1 MGKVLKNYKSTII
14 LLGCVIIGAICGL
27 IFKEKAEIV
36 KPLGDLFLNLLLV
49 IIVPLIFFT
58 ITSSISKMHEPKRLS
73 KILISTIVIFLI
85 TSIIAVIIGFI
96 STAAIDLVNPDDT
109 AAIQEV
115 FQEGTAEEVELNLL
129 ERTVSV
135 LSTNQF
141 VKLLSTDNLI
151 ALIVVSILFGIAIN
165 KSGEKGRKVAELFDS
180 FSEVMYKLIGII
192 MYYAPIGLGCYF
204 AALVGTLGS
213 VIAVGFLKT
222 FVMYLIVSLLF
233 MFIFYS
239 IYAYIA
245 AGKKGI
251 KAFWKNIIPSALTSL
266 GTCSSAASVPVNIEC
281 TKKMGVPEDIAETTV
296 SLGTSFH
303 KDGSSIGSAFKIM
316 FLVCLFGTSIV
327 TFGDVAQIIGIAL
340 IATLLVTA
348 VPIGGGTISEML
360 IITMMG
366 YPVAAL
372 PILTIIATIIDAPA
386 TLLNVTGDS
395 VSSMLVARIV
405 EGKGWIDKND
415 QKIKPEL
422 KTLDTP
428 VKERAEAKEEPKVEK
443 SKSKKQ
449 TRKRKN
455 NKV

>member
-96 STAAIDLVNPDDT
+96 SAAAIDLVNPDDT

-135 LSTNQF
+135 
-141 VKLLSTDNLI
+141 
-151 ALIVVSILFGIAIN
+151 LFGIAIN

-239 IYAYIA
+239 IFAYISA
-245 AGKKGI
+245 VKNGI

-316 FLVCLFGTSIV
+316 FLVCLFGTS
-327 TFGDVAQIIGIAL
+327 
-340 IATLLVTA
+340 
-348 VPIGGGTISEML
+348 
-360 IITMMG
+360 
-366 YPVAAL
+366 
-372 PILTIIATIIDAPA
+372 
-386 TLLNVTGDS
+386 
-395 VSSMLVARIV
+395 
-405 EGKGWIDKND
+405 
-415 QKIKPEL
+415 
-422 KTLDTP
+422 
-428 VKERAEAKEEPKVEK
+428 ERA
-443 SKSKKQ
+443 SG
-449 TRKRKN
+449 R
-455 NKV
+455 